1 MKRHLRFS
9 VLSVLV
15 ITFIISGCRKD
26 PVIVDQFSKN
36 TDDYPAE
43 VALQWLNL
51 ERDMVWTTA
60 GFTPPVVARSFGYT
74 SLALYESVLPG
85 LKQNKSLIQQL
96 DAHPTLPSAELNQE
110 YYWPASAN
118 AAMAETMRGM
128 FKNANGVKLQRID
141 SLESALNQK
150 FTSQSSAEILKRSS
164 DFGKSIGNAIY
175 QWSRTDKGDEGYL
188 RNFPA
193 SYVPPSGDGMWVQ
206 TDNNKA
212 LQPYWG
218 DNRPFRAEAIS
229 GSMMSVPLAFS
240 TDPSSDFYKEAM
252 EVYSMVKDATPEQI
266 EIAKFWSC
274 DPGSSSTPAG
284 HSFSI
289 LTQVLE
295 KKNASLGLAA
305 EAFAKLGVA
314 LNDAFICCWR
324 DKYKYNLIRPVSYI
338 NKYIDPNWKTI
349 LNTPPFPEYAS
360 GHSVESA
367 ASATIM
373 ASFFGDEF
381 MFDDHTNDSKG
392 MKPRHFNRFS
402 DFAKEAGISRMYG
415 GIHYRKGMEEGIKE
429 GIRIGKVYSSIQLH

>member
-1 MKRHLRFS
+1 MKRPLLLTLWLIACI
-9 VLSVLV
+9 VA
-15 ITFIISGCRKD
+15 GCRKD
-26 PVIVDQFSKN
+26 PVIIDQFSKSA
-36 TDDYPAE
+36 DEYPAD

-51 ERDMVWTTA
+51 ERSMVWTTA

-96 DAHPTLPSAELNQE
+96 DAHPTLPSAEANQE

-128 FKNANGVKLQRID
+128 FKNAKGVKLERID
-141 SLESALNQK
+141 SLETAFNQK
-150 FTSQSSAEILKRSS
+150 FTAQSSAEILNRSS
-164 DFGKSIGNAIY
+164 DFGKSIGTAIY

-193 SYVPPSGDGMWVQ
+193 SYIPPSGDGMWVQ

-229 GSMMSVPLAFS
+229 GSKMSVPLVFS

-252 EVYSMVKDATPEQI
+252 EVYSMVKGATPEQI

-289 LTQVLE
+289 LSQVLQ

-324 DKYKYNLIRPVSYI
+324 EKYKYSLIRPVTYI
-338 NKYIDPNWKTI
+338 NKYIDPNWKTV

-381 MFDDHTNDSKG
+381 TFDDHTNDSKG
-392 MKPRHFNRFS
+392 MKPRHFTHFS

-429 GIRIGKVYSSIQLH
+429 GNRIGKVYSNIQLH